1 MTTVRRLLV
10 LLALIVAVV
19 LGSGSTAANATFA
32 DSTALPST
40 TVGTGTVTAPANVTA
55 ELTSCSSTRW
65 MRIAV
70 AWQRSASTR
79 VSGYRIY
86 ASLSNGH
93 TYPVGAVSATDT
105 QATVTVDKFAGPAT
119 SVAITVTTLTSYG
132 WTATSP
138 RTLVTAC

>member
-40 TVGTGTVTAPANVTA
+40 TVGTGTVAAPANVTA
-55 ELTSCSSTRW
+55 RLWSCSSTRW
-65 MRIAV
+65 MGIAV
-70 AWQRSASTR
+70 AWQPSASAG

-86 ASLSNGH
+86 ASLSNGR
-93 TYPVGAVSATDT
+93 TYAVGAVSATDT

>member
-1 MTTVRRLLV
+1 MTTRRLLV
-10 LLALIVAVV
+10 LLALTVAVV

-32 DSTALPST
+32 DSAALSST
-40 TVGTGTVTAPANVTA
+40 TVGTATVAAPGNVTA
-55 ELTSCSSTRW
+55 ELWSCSSTRW

-70 AWQRSASTR
+70 AWEPSASTG

-86 ASLSNGH
+86 ASLSNGRL
-93 TYPVGAVSATDT
+93 YNVGAVSATET
-105 QATVTVDKFAGPAT
+105 QATVIVDKFVGSAT

-138 RTLVTAC
+138 KTAALTC